1 MIFSQSFIFRC
12 LETVPAVEFSENSTV
27 DALQYL
33 GDDREVHQLLDDDAN
48 YYIQKEGCQ
57 IEPTGSNSTIF
68 TITASGSRLNV
79 LPVRDFAIGNFSDD
93 VQNFGMK
100 IGPVCFC

>member
-1 MIFSQSFIFRC
+1 MVFSQSFIFRC

-57 IEPTGSNSTIF
+57 VTSISVFISKANK
-68 TITASGSRLNV
+68 
-79 LPVRDFAIGNFSDD
+79 
-93 VQNFGMK
+93 K
-100 IGPVCFC
+100 IYFR